1 MSVTTTDSTM
11 SDHLMPT
18 YARHPVRF
26 VRGEGARLWDAE
38 GNEYLDFLTGIS
50 VSSVGHCHPRVVE
63 AIRAQA
69 GELIHVGN
77 LFYTEPMTRLA
88 RRLAESSLGGTVFF
102 TNSGA
107 EAVEAALKLAR
118 KAKEGGEIVVLHR
131 GFHGRTFGALS
142 ATPQE
147 SKQAPFAPLVPGFI
161 AVEPTAEAVAD
172 AVTDQTAAVLVEPV
186 QGESGVWPLSDDLL
200 RTARERC
207 DAHGAALLYDEIQC
221 GLGRCGTMWAYEQS
235 GVVPDAMTT
244 AKALGGGLPIGALIT
259 GERLAQVLQP
269 GDHGSTFAGG
279 PVVAAAAH
287 AALDVLED
295 PALHARVRALGER
308 IVARLEEV
316 PGVRA
321 VRGRGLMVA
330 FDVDGVDAPAIV
342 RRALLEQRLVCNATG
357 PGTIRLLP
365 PLVIGESEADA
376 AIDRLAPLLAD
387 GAGSASAP

>member
-1 MSVTTTDSTM
+1 MTDTSTLT
-11 SDHLMPT
+11 DHLMPT

-26 VRGEGARLWDAE
+26 VRGEGSRLWDSD
-38 GNEYLDFLTGIS
+38 GNEYLDFLSGIS

-88 RRLAESSLGGTVFF
+88 QRLAESSLGGTVFF

-107 EAVEAALKLAR
+107 EAIEGALKLAR
-118 KAKEGGEIVVLHR
+118 KAKAGGEIVVLHR

-161 AVEPTAEAVAD
+161 AVDPTAD
-172 AVTDQTAAVLVEPV
+172 AVAAAVTEQTAAVLLEPV
-186 QGESGVWPLSDDLL
+186 QGESGVWPLPDDLL
-200 RTARERC
+200 HAARAAC
-207 DAHGAALLYDEIQC
+207 DAHGAALIYDEIQC
-221 GLGRCGTMWAYEQS
+221 GLGRCGTLWAFQQS
-235 GVVPDAMTT
+235 GVVPDVMTT
-244 AKALGGGLPIGALIT
+244 AKALGGGLPIGAIVT
-259 GERLAQVLQP
+259 GERLAQTLQP

-295 PALHARVRALGER
+295 PALHARVRELGER
-308 IVARLEEV
+308 LAARLGNL

-321 VRGRGLMVA
+321 VRQRGLMVG
-330 FDVDGVDAPAIV
+330 FDVAGDAGGIV

-357 PGTIRLLP
+357 PETIRFLP
-365 PLVIGESEADA
+365 PLIIGETEADEA
-376 AIDRLAPLLAD
+376 VERIAPFLT
-387 GAGSASAP
+387 

>member
-1 MSVTTTDSTM
+1 MSATSESRTTG
-11 SDHLMPT
+11 DHLMPT

-26 VRGEGARLWDAE
+26 VRGEGARLWDDD
-38 GNEYLDFLTGIS
+38 GHEYLDFLSGIS

-88 RRLAESSLGGTVFF
+88 QRLAQGSLGGTVFF

-118 KAKEGGEIVVLHR
+118 KAKSGGDIVVLHR
-131 GFHGRTFGALS
+131 GFHGRTYGALS

-147 SKQAPFAPLVPGFI
+147 SKQAPFAPLVPGFV
-161 AVEPTAEAVAD
+161 AVEPTAEAVAA
-172 AVTDQTAAVLVEPV
+172 AVTDRTAAVLLEPV
-186 QGESGVWPLSDDLL
+186 QGESGVWPLPDDLL
-200 RTARERC
+200 RTAREAC
-207 DAHGAALLYDEIQC
+207 DAHDAALLYDEIQC
-221 GLGRCGTMWAYEQS
+221 GLGRCGTMWAYQQA

-259 GERLAQVLQP
+259 GERLSQVLQP

-279 PVVAAAAH
+279 AVVTAAAN

-295 PALHARVRALGER
+295 PALHARVRDLGER
-308 IVARLEEV
+308 IAARLEEL

-321 VRGRGLMVA
+321 VRHRGLMIG
-330 FDVDGVDAPAIV
+330 FDVTGTDAPGIV

-357 PGTIRLLP
+357 PETIRFLP
-365 PLVIGESEADA
+365 PLVIGEAEADDA
-376 AIDRLAPLLAD
+376 VDRMAPLLAD
-387 GAGSASAP
+387 AAAS

>member
-1 MSVTTTDSTM
+1 MSVTTTESTM

-26 VRGEGARLWDAE
+26 VRAEGARLWDAD
-38 GNEYLDFLTGIS
+38 GNEYLDFLAGIS

-88 RRLAESSLGGTVFF
+88 QRLAESSLGGTVFF

-107 EAVEAALKLAR
+107 EAIEAALKLAR
-118 KAKEGGEIVVLHR
+118 KEKPGGEIVVLHR
-131 GFHGRTFGALS
+131 AFHGRTFGALS

-147 SKQAPFAPLVPGFI
+147 SKQAPFAPLVPGFVT
-161 AVEPTAEAVAD
+161 VEPTAAAVAE
-172 AVTDQTAAVLVEPV
+172 AVTDQTAAVLLEPV
-186 QGESGVWPLSDDLL
+186 QGESGVWPLPDDLL

-221 GLGRCGTMWAYEQS
+221 GLGRCGTLWAYQQS

-259 GERLAQVLQP
+259 GERLSEVLQP

-287 AALDVLED
+287 AALDVLGD
-295 PALHARVRALGER
+295 PALHARVRELGER
-308 IVARLEEV
+308 MVARLEEV
-316 PGVRA
+316 PGVAA

-330 FDVDGVDAPAIV
+330 FDIDGADAPAIV

-365 PLVIGESEADA
+365 PLVIGEAEADA
-376 AIDRLAPLLAD
+376 AIDRLAPLLAE
-387 GAGSASAP
+387 AIAA